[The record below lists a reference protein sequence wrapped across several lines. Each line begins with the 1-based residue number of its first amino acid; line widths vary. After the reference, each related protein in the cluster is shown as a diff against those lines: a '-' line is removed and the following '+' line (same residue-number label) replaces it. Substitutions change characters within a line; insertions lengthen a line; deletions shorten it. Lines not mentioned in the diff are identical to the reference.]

1 MVSNERKI
9 KSETYSIVR
18 KASVLNKVIL
28 AIPDVKICIMKM
40 PAVMMTWMM
49 KIT

>member
-1 MVSNERKI
+1 
-9 KSETYSIVR
+9 
-18 KASVLNKVIL
+18 L

-49 KIT
+49 KITWGFNSKRRATRKSMVAERGKISDF